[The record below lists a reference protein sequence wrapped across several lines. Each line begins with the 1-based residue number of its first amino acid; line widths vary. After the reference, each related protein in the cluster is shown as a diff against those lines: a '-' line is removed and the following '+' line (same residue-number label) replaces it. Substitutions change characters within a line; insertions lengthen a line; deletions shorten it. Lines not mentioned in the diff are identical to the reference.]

1 MLILISLLGLFIG
14 FIIECCA
21 SGDGIRGNG
30 ANIKI
35 QKIAGVFMAIFF
47 ILFVYSVI
55 KEGNRQDRQDEYTC
69 VTISDKQG
77 NLIHS
82 YSGNIHYE
90 GEDRLKIIDK
100 EGNTIYYTIG
110 DDEIF
115 YGVH

>member
-1 MLILISLLGLFIG
+1 MLILISILGLFIS
-14 FIIECCA
+14 FIVECCA
-21 SGDGIRGNG
+21 SGDGIRGEG
-30 ANIKI
+30 ANVKI
-35 QKIAGVFMAIFF
+35 QKVAGFFMAIFF
-47 ILFVYSVI
+47 ILFTYSTVQAA
-55 KEGNRQDRQDEYTC
+55 NRQDRQDEYTS

>member
-1 MLILISLLGLFIG
+1 MLILIFLLGLFIS
-14 FIIECCA
+14 FIIEYCA
-21 SGDGIRGNG
+21 SGDNG
-30 ANIKI
+30 ANIKV

-47 ILFVYSVI
+47 ILFIYSVI
-55 KEGNRQDRQDEYTC
+55 QAANKVACQDEYSS

-77 NLIHS
+77 NLIRS

-110 DDEIF
+110 NDEIF

>member
-1 MLILISLLGLFIG
+1 MLILISFIG
-14 FIIECCA
+14 LVISFLIVCCA
-21 SGDGIRGNG
+21 SGDGVR
-30 ANIKI
+30 
-35 QKIAGVFMAIFF
+35 KIAGVFMAIFF
-47 ILFVYSVI
+47 ILFTYSTIRGINKVA
-55 KEGNRQDRQDEYTC
+55 RQDEYSS

>member
-1 MLILISLLGLFIG
+1 MLIVISFIG
-14 FIIECCA
+14 LVISFIILTAA
-21 SGDGIRGNG
+21 SGDDICGKG
-30 ANIKI
+30 ANIKL
-35 QKIAGVFMAIFF
+35 QKITGVFVLIFA
-47 ILFVYSVI
+47 ILFAYFVI
-55 KEGNRQDRQDEYTC
+55 QAANRQARQDEYTS

>member
-1 MLILISLLGLFIG
+1 MLILISFIG
-14 FIIECCA
+14 LVISFIILTAA
-21 SGDGIRGNG
+21 SGDGVRRNG
-30 ANIKI
+30 ANVKV
-35 QKIAGVFMAIFF
+35 QKIAGVFIAIFL
-47 ILFVYSVI
+47 ILFTYSAIRGINKVA
-55 KEGNRQDRQDEYTC
+55 RQDEYSS

-77 NLIHS
+77 NLIRS

>member
-1 MLILISLLGLFIG
+1 MLIVTSFIGLFIS
-14 FIIECCA
+14 FIIEYCA
-21 SGDGIRGNG
+21 SDDGVRENG
-30 ANIKI
+30 ANVKV
-35 QKIAGVFMAIFF
+35 QKIAGIFMAIFF
-47 ILFVYSVI
+47 ILFTYSVI
-55 KEGNRQDRQDEYTC
+55 KEGNRQDRQDEYTS

>member
-1 MLILISLLGLFIG
+1 MLIIISFIG
-14 FIIECCA
+14 LVISFIIILGA
-21 SGDGIRGNG
+21 SGDDIRGRN
-30 ANIKI
+30 ANIKLQTI
-35 QKIAGVFMAIFF
+35 TGIFMFIFA
-47 ILFVYSVI
+47 ILFAYSVSQAAI
-55 KEGNRQDRQDEYTC
+55 RQGRQNEYTS
-69 VTISDKQG
+69 VAISDKQG

>member
-1 MLILISLLGLFIG
+1 MLIVISILGLLMS

-21 SGDGIRGNG
+21 SGDGVRGNG
-30 ANIKI
+30 ANIKV
-35 QKIAGVFMAIFF
+35 QKIAGVFIAIFL
-47 ILFVYSVI
+47 ILFTYSAIRGINKVA
-55 KEGNRQDRQDEYTC
+55 RQDEYSS

-77 NLIHS
+77 NLIRS

>member
-1 MLILISLLGLFIG
+1 MLILISFIG
-14 FIIECCA
+14 LVISFIIILGA
-21 SGDGIRGNG
+21 SGDDIRGKGSNT
-30 ANIKI
+30 KL
-35 QKIAGVFMAIFF
+35 QKIAGIFLIVFA
-47 ILFVYSVI
+47 ILFTYSLTQAAI
-55 KEGNRQDRQDEYTC
+55 KQGRQDEYTS

>member
-1 MLILISLLGLFIG
+1 MLAISIIGLFIS
-14 FIIECCA
+14 FIILLLA
-21 SGDGIRGNG
+21 GGDDIRGKG
-30 ANIKI
+30 ANVKV
-35 QKIAGVFMAIFF
+35 QKIAGFFMLIFF
-47 ILFVYSVI
+47 ILFMYSCIQEARRQARQDNYTSVI
-55 KEGNRQDRQDEYTC
+55 
-69 VTISDKQG
+69 ISDKQG

-82 YSGNIHYE
+82 YNGNIHYE

>member
-1 MLILISLLGLFIG
+1 MLTLISFIGLVIG
-14 FIIECCA
+14 FIVECCA
-21 SGDGIRGNG
+21 SGDDIRGKG
-30 ANIKI
+30 ANTKL
-35 QKIAGVFMAIFF
+35 QKITGVFIIVFA
-47 ILFVYSVI
+47 ILFTYSLTQAAI
-55 KEGNRQDRQDEYTC
+55 KRGRQDEYSS

>member
-1 MLILISLLGLFIG
+1 MIIIIAISLLGLLISFIV
-14 FIIECCA
+14 ECYA
-21 SGDGIRGNG
+21 NGDS
-30 ANIKI
+30 
-35 QKIAGVFMAIFF
+35 KIAGVSMAAFF
-47 ILFVYSVI
+47 ILFVYAVI
-55 KEGNRQDRQDEYTC
+55 QAGNRQARQDEYTS

-100 EGNTIYYTIG
+100 EGNTMYYTIG

-115 YGVH
+115 YGVY